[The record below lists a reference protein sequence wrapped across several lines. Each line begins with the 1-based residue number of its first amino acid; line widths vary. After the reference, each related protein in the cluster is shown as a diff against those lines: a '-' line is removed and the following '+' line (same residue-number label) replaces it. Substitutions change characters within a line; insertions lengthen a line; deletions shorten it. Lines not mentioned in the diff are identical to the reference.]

1 MKRFKTLVLGF
12 VTMFC
17 GVLLTSQAGAQSTPL
32 QLKYLG
38 AAGWEISD
46 GNVVVL
52 IDPYISRVKLGP
64 GGHPD
69 DDRPNFARND
79 VAQSNTGLIDSIIT
93 RADFILVH
101 HGHFDHLGDVPYIA
115 EKTGAKVIG
124 TETTITVLRAYG
136 IPDDQLSAGFEGI
149 NRLKDVVSATLQP

>member
-1 MKRFKTLVLGF
+1 MRRFRPLVLGLIA
-12 VTMFC
+12 MFC
-17 GVLLTSQAGAQSTPL
+17 VVLSTSRAGAQTEEPGAPL

-69 DDRPNFARND
+69 DARI
-79 VAQSNTGLIDSIIT
+79 S
-93 RADFILVH
+93 RC
-101 HGHFDHLGDVPYIA
+101 
-115 EKTGAKVIG
+115 E
-124 TETTITVLRAYG
+124 
-136 IPDDQLSAGFEGI
+136 
-149 NRLKDVVSATLQP
+149 